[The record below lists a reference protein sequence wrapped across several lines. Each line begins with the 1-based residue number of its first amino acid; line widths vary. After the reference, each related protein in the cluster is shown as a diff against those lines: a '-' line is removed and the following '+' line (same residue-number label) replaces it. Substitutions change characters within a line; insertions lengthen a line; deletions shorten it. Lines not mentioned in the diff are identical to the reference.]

1 MSDLTGGHW
10 FWWLLA
16 MACIAWYST
25 ITVWVAV
32 KGVRD
37 VRAMLKRLSRGE
49 RPEGERRSTERSHE
63 P

>member
-1 MSDLTGGHW
+1 MSNVGEHW

-37 VRAMLKRLSRGE
+37 LRGMLKRLARGE
-49 RPEGERRSTERSHE
+49 HPEGE
-63 P
+63 